1 MKCNN
6 CGSEWK
12 IVGTYSQVKSC
23 PFCGKKLIVPF
34 IDEPTLD
41 FPIKMIFDHFGYE
54 LLRDSKKFI
63 SVFSDIAPKMK
74 SERKMIGVALEQG
87 VGDLFVNTPASDR
100 EYAVRQ
106 AIRKLEIIM
115 SENAI
120 YTVIS
125 SLIIAMDWDIKL
137 LELLPSSSSLEIDNE
152 TVEMNCDT
160 ETVKSTTSYKTHYNC
175 LHPVK
180 VAGKYGYAD
189 ENNQVVIAPKY
200 DRAKPFSFDRA
211 KVFSKGKYG
220 FIDRSGDEV
229 IPLVYDQANDFKGNT
244 TEVVLNGEGFI
255 IDIDGR
261 IIR

>member
-1 MKCNN
+1 MKCNY

-12 IVGTYSQVKSC
+12 IVGVHSQDKSC

-34 IDEPTLD
+34 IDEPTLYSS
-41 FPIKMIFDHFGYE
+41 IKMIFNHFGYE
-54 LLRDSKKFI
+54 LLRDNKKFLA
-63 SVFSDIAPKMK
+63 VFSDIAPKMK

-87 VGDLFVNTPASDR
+87 IGDFFVNTPAQDR

-120 YTVIS
+120 NTVIS
-125 SLIIAMDWDIKL
+125 SLIIAMDWDINL
-137 LELLPSSSSLEIDNE
+137 LELLPSSSLLEIDNVTDE
-152 TVEMNCDT
+152 KNCDT
-160 ETVKSTTSYKTHYNC
+160 ETVKTTKPYKAHYNC
-175 LHPVK
+175 LRPVK

-200 DRAKPFSFDRA
+200 GRAKPFSFDRA
-211 KVFSKGKYG
+211 KVFAKGKYG

-229 IPLVYDQANDFKGNT
+229 IPLVYDEANDFKGNT
-244 TEVVLNGEGFI
+244 TKVVLNGEVLI

-261 IIR
+261 IVR